1 MSNRWLIPGLSFT
14 FLQLAV
20 VPNGIAQ
27 GVIFPSVG
35 AVNRAMSGASTAA
48 PLDPAGATYWNP
60 ATMSA
65 FTQTEIYVG
74 GDFVYGDTFMASSA
88 EFLGAAGE
96 NRSDSGLSAAPVIG
110 VISRPGNSS
119 YTFGLGIYS
128 LLGRTVDFP
137 GDSSNPVLAPFDP
150 PRSFG
155 FGPVSASLTGLQ
167 VSMLMSKQ
175 LSRYIAVGGGLIVD
189 SVSLSLDPA
198 LFADRNPN
206 GTYPPA
212 TNSRPRWGSGFQVGI
227 YYSDQEKWNFGA
239 SFKTEQWF
247 ETFKYNSKTT
257 NGTAKDLEADF
268 ALPSILSFGVGYQF
282 NERTLIAVDAR
293 RFDYGNA
300 DLFGDSPENDGLGWR
315 SIWAF
320 AVGAHYRVNDFVSAQ
335 AGYLYNQN
343 PIPQGSTF
351 FNIQLPAINT
361 NSVSGGVTVAL
372 TESVDLVGS
381 AVYAFTQTNRSSI
394 LEVPGTEIQLKQ
406 DLGTFSLGLRFRL

>member
-175 LSRYIAVGGGLIVD
+175 LSRYIAVGGGLTVD

-198 LFADRNPN
+198 LFADRNAN

-227 YYSDQEKWNFGA
+227 YYS
-239 SFKTEQWF
+239 
-247 ETFKYNSKTT
+247 
-257 NGTAKDLEADF
+257 
-268 ALPSILSFGVGYQF
+268 
-282 NERTLIAVDAR
+282 
-293 RFDYGNA
+293 
-300 DLFGDSPENDGLGWR
+300 
-315 SIWAF
+315 
-320 AVGAHYRVNDFVSAQ
+320 
-335 AGYLYNQN
+335 
-343 PIPQGSTF
+343 
-351 FNIQLPAINT
+351 
-361 NSVSGGVTVAL
+361 
-372 TESVDLVGS
+372 
-381 AVYAFTQTNRSSI
+381 
-394 LEVPGTEIQLKQ
+394 
-406 DLGTFSLGLRFRL
+406 

>member
-1 MSNRWLIPGLSFT
+1 
-14 FLQLAV
+14 
-20 VPNGIAQ
+20 
-27 GVIFPSVG
+27 
-35 AVNRAMSGASTAA
+35 
-48 PLDPAGATYWNP
+48 
-60 ATMSA
+60 
-65 FTQTEIYVG
+65 
-74 GDFVYGDTFMASSA
+74 
-88 EFLGAAGE
+88 
-96 NRSDSGLSAAPVIG
+96 
-110 VISRPGNSS
+110 
-119 YTFGLGIYS
+119 
-128 LLGRTVDFP
+128 
-137 GDSSNPVLAPFDP
+137 
-150 PRSFG
+150 
-155 FGPVSASLTGLQ
+155 
-167 VSMLMSKQ
+167 
-175 LSRYIAVGGGLIVD
+175 
-189 SVSLSLDPA
+189 
-198 LFADRNPN
+198 
-206 GTYPPA
+206 
-212 TNSRPRWGSGFQVGI
+212 
-227 YYSDQEKWNFGA
+227 
-239 SFKTEQWF
+239 FKTEQWF

-268 ALPSILSFGVGYQF
+268 ALPSILSLGVGYQF

-394 LEVPGTEIQLKQ
+394 LEIPGTEIQLKQ